1 MKLKIDPDF
10 KNLIPPLR
18 TEEFEQLELNILS
31 EKRCREAI
39 LIWRGFIVDGY
50 NRYFICSKHKIPFEV
65 TKLHFI
71 SKEDALI
78 WIAENQLGR
87 RNLSDAVRIDIATR
101 RAELLKAK
109 KPIKVRKTIAEA
121 AGVSEQTVQ
130 RYVKIIESADADTI
144 KKLRCGEIKIGT
156 AFKKITAQSKVIK
169 DIYVG
174 SKGYI
179 GVVSKIE
186 GVGGVYWGVD
196 DAERNAKLGYID
208 TCLNRQVRGVEMCL
222 LGYHYG
228 LYGLI

>member
-1 MKLKIDPDF
+1 M
-10 KNLIPPLR
+10 LR
-18 TEEFEQLELNILS
+18 NDEEDMA
-31 EKRCREAI
+31 C
-39 LIWRGFIVDGY
+39 IV
-50 NRYFICSKHKIPFEV
+50 
-65 TKLHFI
+65 
-71 SKEDALI
+71 
-78 WIAENQLGR
+78 ENQLGR
-87 RNLSDAVRIDIATR
+87 RSLSDAVRIELASH

-109 KPIKVRKTIAEA
+109 KSINVRKTIAEA
-121 AGVSEQTVQ
+121 AGVSEQTVY
-130 RYVKIIESADADTI
+130 RYMKIIESADADTLGQ
-144 KKLRCGEIKIGT
+144 LRCGEMKIGT

-186 GVGGVYWGVD
+186 GVGGVYLGVD
-196 DAERNAKLGYID
+196 DAERNAKLGYVD